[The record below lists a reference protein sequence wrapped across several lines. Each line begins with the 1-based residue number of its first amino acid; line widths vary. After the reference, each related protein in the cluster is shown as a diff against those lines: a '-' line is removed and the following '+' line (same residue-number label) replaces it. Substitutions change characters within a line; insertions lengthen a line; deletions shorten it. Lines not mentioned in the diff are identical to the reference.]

1 MRLVWRYFNHKTH
14 LKKLSLEYD
23 LSQDKE
29 KLEMY
34 SKNLEDLV
42 QERTRELAISET
54 WHRSIFDNATDGIIV
69 LDKTEKI
76 VNVNRKTCELHGFER
91 EALIGIHI
99 DLLESN
105 GRQRKTGRKTVEDSQ
120 W

>member
-1 MRLVWRYFNHKTH
+1 MPILIFDNITNARIFINNNIFLTASGLIVLIWRHVNYKLLV
-14 LKKLSLEYD
+14 KKLSLEYD

-42 QERTRELAISET
+42 RERTRELAISET

-69 LDKTEKI
+69 LDKNGKD
-76 VNVNRKTCELHGFER
+76 RKCEPENL
-91 EALIGIHI
+91 
-99 DLLESN
+99 
-105 GRQRKTGRKTVEDSQ
+105 
-120 W
+120 